1 MSGKSYATP
10 ASAYAPVVVG
20 SVPVTQAPIVVGSVP
35 VTQAPIVV
43 GSAPVAQAPIV
54 VGSAPV
60 AQAPIVVGSAPVAQ
74 APIVVGSVV
83 AATPVQQPTV
93 VTVPQGCFGGSTM
106 RVREPASGAEMQVTI
121 PPGLA
126 PGAQFPVQFPAPPP
140 AYAAPPPAYGSPPVQ
155 VHGVVVHQSVGAVSP
170 ATKRCRGCGVQFEL
184 DARTNP
190 ASAAAFR
197 CKKCRGFKF
206 SSFF

>member
-20 SVPVTQAPIVVGSVP
+20 SVPVS
-35 VTQAPIVV
+35 QAPIVV

-106 RVREPASGAEMQVTI
+106 RVRDPASGAEMQVTI

-126 PGAQFPVQFPAPPP
+126 PGAQFQVQFPAPPP

>member
-20 SVPVTQAPIVVGSVP
+20 SVPVT
-35 VTQAPIVV
+35 
-43 GSAPVAQAPIV
+43 
-54 VGSAPV
+54 
-60 AQAPIVVGSAPVAQ
+60 QAPIVVGSAPVAQ

-106 RVREPASGAEMQVTI
+106 RVRDPASGAEMQVTI

-126 PGAQFPVQFPAPPP
+126 PGAQFQVQFPAP